1 MTILTELDYD
11 STLDDLVR
19 AVLYSFAMNDYDG
32 EDSVALRSV
41 AASDIF
47 DGVKTEVVNEA
58 LATIQQAGLI
68 SWNDEQIGRI
78 NLTEVGFAKFQL
90 VRNDFFD
97 DDENELLRNRIA
109 TIDISDLQKSQSY
122 QSIKKKFSG
131 LAVLSGQICLE
142 SGRWQAQRLS
152 NRTIVIE
159 QGEFLPYPAFDE
171 AGNQIIWHK
180 LLT

>member
-1 MTILTELDYD
+1 MTALTELDYD

-32 EDSVALRSV
+32 EDSVALRSI

-47 DGVKTEVVNEA
+47 DDVKTEVVNEA

-68 SWNDEQIGRI
+68 AWNEEQIGRI
-78 NLTEVGFAKFQL
+78 GLTAVGIAKFQL

-97 DDENELLRNRIA
+97 DEENELLRNRLVAIN
-109 TIDISDLQKSQSY
+109 ISDLQKSQTY
-122 QSIKKKFSG
+122 QSLKRKFSG
-131 LAVLSGQICLE
+131 LAVLSGQMCPQ

-152 NRTIVIE
+152 HKTIAVE
-159 QGEFLPYPAFDE
+159 QGELLPYPKFDH
-171 AGNQIIWHK
+171 AGNQVIWHL

>member
-1 MTILTELDYD
+1 MTVLTELDYD
-11 STLDDLVR
+11 SSLDDLVR

-32 EDSVALRSV
+32 EDSVALRSI

-47 DGVKTEVVNEA
+47 DGIKIEVVNEA
-58 LATIQQAGLI
+58 LTTIQQAGLI
-68 SWNDEQIGRI
+68 EWNDEQIGRI
-78 NLTEVGFAKFQL
+78 NLTAVGFAKFQL

-122 QSIKKKFSG
+122 QSIKRKFSG
-131 LAVLSGQICLE
+131 LAVLPGQICLE

-159 QGEFLPYPAFDE
+159 QGEFLPYPEFDE
-171 AGNQIIWHK
+171 AGNQVIWHK